1 MSEQQRG
8 GFPRRDDDGR
18 ITYLTDL
25 FGIILAGLVIGVLIL
40 VLFDWVVVLLG
51 LDTFGRAN
59 GWLAVILPAWLFVEE
74 FRAWERG
81 PARIAAALVA
91 AVVGIAAGLL
101 VAGLVGELPSLASGA
116 LAAAVFSL
124 SYALVWF
131 VGVRWLTRRIG

>member
-1 MSEQQRG
+1 MSEQQSS

-25 FGIILAGLVIGVLIL
+25 LGIILAGLVIGVLIL

-74 FRAWERG
+74 FRVWERG

-91 AVVGIAAGLL
+91 AIVGIAAGLL
-101 VAGLVGELPSLASGA
+101 VAGLVGALPSLASGA

-131 VGVRWLTRRIG
+131 VGVRWLSRRIG